1 MNGSHRL
8 PASSFGWLFACA
20 TSEKLTQTGEK
31 TAYRST
37 RNTATMVSSK
47 KGWMIVVQKLVK
59 SGKDRVIGGVCG
71 GIAAYLRMDSTL
83 VRLVWVAL
91 SLMDHRGFL
100 VYLLAALLIP
110 EDARC

>member
-1 MNGSHRL
+1 M
-8 PASSFGWLFACA
+8 
-20 TSEKLTQTGEK
+20 
-31 TAYRST
+31 
-37 RNTATMVSSK
+37 
-47 KGWMIVVQKLVK
+47 VQKLAK

-71 GIAAYLRMDSTL
+71 GIAAYLHMDSTL

-110 EDARC
+110 EDARR

>member
-1 MNGSHRL
+1 
-8 PASSFGWLFACA
+8 
-20 TSEKLTQTGEK
+20 
-31 TAYRST
+31 
-37 RNTATMVSSK
+37 MVSSK

>member
-1 MNGSHRL
+1 
-8 PASSFGWLFACA
+8 
-20 TSEKLTQTGEK
+20 
-31 TAYRST
+31 
-37 RNTATMVSSK
+37 MVSSK

-71 GIAAYLRMDSTL
+71 GIAAYLHMDSTL
-83 VRLVWVAL
+83 VRLVWVTL

-110 EDARC
+110 EDARR

>member
-1 MNGSHRL
+1 
-8 PASSFGWLFACA
+8 
-20 TSEKLTQTGEK
+20 
-31 TAYRST
+31 
-37 RNTATMVSSK
+37 MVSSK

-71 GIAAYLRMDSTL
+71 GIAAYLHMDSTL

-100 VYLLAALLIP
+100 MYLLAALLIP
-110 EDARC
+110 EDARR

>member
-1 MNGSHRL
+1 
-8 PASSFGWLFACA
+8 
-20 TSEKLTQTGEK
+20 
-31 TAYRST
+31 
-37 RNTATMVSSK
+37 MVSSK
-47 KGWMIVVQKLVK
+47 RGWMIVVQKLVK

-71 GIAAYLRMDSTL
+71 GIAAYLHMDSTL

-110 EDARC
+110 EDARR

>member
-1 MNGSHRL
+1 
-8 PASSFGWLFACA
+8 
-20 TSEKLTQTGEK
+20 
-31 TAYRST
+31 
-37 RNTATMVSSK
+37 MVSSK

-71 GIAAYLRMDSTL
+71 GIAAYLHMDSTL

-110 EDARC
+110 EDARR

>member
-1 MNGSHRL
+1 
-8 PASSFGWLFACA
+8 
-20 TSEKLTQTGEK
+20 
-31 TAYRST
+31 
-37 RNTATMVSSK
+37 MVSSK

-71 GIAAYLRMDSTL
+71 GIAAYLQMDSTL

-110 EDARC
+110 EDARR